1 MNFYIETYGCSHNT
15 ADSEAIAG
23 VLSEEHEQ
31 VDRAE
36 DADIIV
42 VNTCIVKSPTENKVR
57 DAIKKYAATGKKLI
71 VAGCMP
77 EAQRDIV
84 EGVAPEAEIW
94 GVKHSE
100 VLKEP
105 RIRANK
111 VVGIV
116 PISSGCVGECT
127 YCIVRFARGR
137 LMSYPMKDVVGAVKH
152 SVEEGCR
159 EIWITSQDT
168 GAYGI
173 DIGKS
178 LPELLKEVCAVP
190 GDFKVRVGM
199 MNPNHV
205 AKMLPDLI
213 NAMKHEKMFKFLHLP
228 AQSGSDDVLKNMNRF
243 YNVGDYKE
251 IVEGVKKEIPKITIA
266 TDIIV
271 GFPGETDEQFEDSVK
286 LIKKTMPDIVNIS
299 RFGVRPGT
307 PAAEMKQLPT
317 EVKKE
322 RSRELTKVVQETGL
336 KRNQKWIG
344 WEGEVLIDEHGT
356 KNDFVG
362 RNFAYKPV
370 VVKGEHE
377 LGDVVNVKIKS
388 ATNSYL
394 VAE

>member
-1 MNFYIETYGCSHNT
+1 
-15 ADSEAIAG
+15 
-23 VLSEEHEQ
+23 
-31 VDRAE
+31 
-36 DADIIV
+36 
-42 VNTCIVKSPTENKVR
+42 
-57 DAIKKYAATGKKLI
+57 
-71 VAGCMP
+71 
-77 EAQRDIV
+77 
-84 EGVAPEAEIW
+84 
-94 GVKHSE
+94 
-100 VLKEP
+100 
-105 RIRANK
+105 
-111 VVGIV
+111 
-116 PISSGCVGECT
+116 
-127 YCIVRFARGR
+127 
-137 LMSYPMKDVVGAVKH
+137 
-152 SVEEGCR
+152 
-159 EIWITSQDT
+159 
-168 GAYGI
+168 
-173 DIGKS
+173 
-178 LPELLKEVCAVP
+178 
-190 GDFKVRVGM
+190 
-199 MNPNHV
+199 
-205 AKMLPDLI
+205 MLPDLI